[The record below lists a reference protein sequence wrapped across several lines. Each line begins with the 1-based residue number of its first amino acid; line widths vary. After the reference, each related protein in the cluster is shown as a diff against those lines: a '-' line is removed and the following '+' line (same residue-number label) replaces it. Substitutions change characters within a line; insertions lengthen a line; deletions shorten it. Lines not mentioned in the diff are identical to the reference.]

1 MTVFRTEGVRRHW
14 TGGNLM
20 QDIYGVAAFRSRS
33 QVFMFESALRRE
45 GIQSGI
51 VSTPRDVSM
60 GCGLSVRFRLED
72 VNAVIRVLRQVNT
85 SNLIGLYRV
94 ETGAM
99 GRPRLSAI
107 PLR

>member
-1 MTVFRTEGVRRHW
+1 
-14 TGGNLM
+14 M
-20 QDIYGVAAFRSRS
+20 QEVYGVAAFRSRS
-33 QVFMFESALRRE
+33 QVFAFEGLLRRE
-45 GIQSGI
+45 GIAAMI

-72 VNAVIRVLRQVNT
+72 TQAVIRMLRVVNT

-94 ETGAM
+94 EYAGA
-99 GRPRLSAI
+99 GKPRLSAI

>member
-1 MTVFRTEGVRRHW
+1 
-14 TGGNLM
+14 M
-20 QDIYGVAAFRSRS
+20 QDVYGVAAFRSRS
-33 QVFMFESALRRE
+33 QVFMFENALRRE
-45 GIQSGI
+45 GIPVNI

-72 VNAVIRVLRQVNT
+72 ANAVVRVLRQVNT

-94 ETGAM
+94 EYMGA
-99 GRPRLSAI
+99 GKPRLSAI

>member
-1 MTVFRTEGVRRHW
+1 
-14 TGGNLM
+14 M
-20 QDIYGVAAFRSRS
+20 QDVYGIAAFRSRS
-33 QVFMFESALRRE
+33 QVFMFEGALRRA

-51 VSTPRDVSM
+51 VSTPREVSM

-72 VNAVIRVLRQVNT
+72 VQRVLRVLRQVNT

-94 ETGAM
+94 ETMAG
-99 GRPRLSAI
+99 GKPRLSAI

>member
-1 MTVFRTEGVRRHW
+1 
-14 TGGNLM
+14 M
-20 QDIYGVAAFRSRS
+20 QDVYGVAAFRSRS
-33 QVFMFESALRRE
+33 QVFMFEGALRRA
-45 GIQSGI
+45 GIPVGI

-72 VNAVIRVLRQVNT
+72 APAVIRVLRQVNT

-94 ETGAM
+94 EYM
-99 GRPRLSAI
+99 GSGKPRLSAI